1 MPAADWIA
9 AIATPL
15 GRGGIGIVRVSGK
28 NLASLVPRI
37 AGAPLP
43 PRRASLRHF
52 LGNAGEPLDEGIAI
66 YFPAPHSYT
75 GEDVL
80 ELHGHGGPA
89 VLQLVLERCL
99 TLGARLAAPGEF
111 TKRAY
116 LNGRIDLAQAESVAD
131 LIEAAT
137 AQAARCAMR
146 SLTGEFSQAVQV
158 LVRSLIELRLLAEA
172 TLDFPDE
179 EVDLLTEPRALER
192 LSEIKIRLEG
202 LLKGAEQGQILR
214 EGIAIALIGQP
225 NVGKSSLLNR
235 LAGEDVAIVT
245 EIPGTTRDSIRQ
257 LIQIEGVP
265 VHLID
270 TAGLRE
276 ALEPV
281 EKIGVA
287 RTWEVVSRA
296 DAVVIVMDATLGV
309 SPEDIEIAR
318 RLPAGVSQIRV
329 HNKIDLTG
337 DAPRM
342 IEAESGS
349 EIWLSAKTGQGL
361 DLLRAKLLASAG
373 WRPAEEGIFLA
384 RARHLAALE
393 QARIH
398 LQAATARPRQLEL
411 FAEEL
416 TLAQRAL
423 NDITGEF
430 SADDLLAEIFSRF
443 CIGK

>member
-1 MPAADWIA
+1 VPAADWIA

-28 NLASLVPRI
+28 NLASLILRI

-43 PRRASLRHF
+43 PRRASLRQF
-52 LGNAGEPLDEGIAI
+52 LGDAGEPLDEGIAI
-66 YFPAPHSYT
+66 YFPAPRSYT

-116 LNGRIDLAQAESVAD
+116 LNDRIDLAQAESVAD
-131 LIEAAT
+131 LIDAAT

-146 SLTGEFSQAVQV
+146 SLTGEFSQAVQA

-179 EVDLLTEPRALER
+179 EVDVLTEPQALER
-192 LSEIKIRLEG
+192 LSEVKIRLER

-296 DAVVIVMDATLGV
+296 DAAVIVMDATLGV
-309 SPEDIEIAR
+309 SPEDIEIAG

-342 IEAESGS
+342 REAESGS

-384 RARHLAALE
+384 RARHLAALD

-398 LQAATARPRQLEL
+398 LQAATARARQLEL